1 MRSFRLPNSA
11 RADAGRRTVRVRGLN
26 VRSFASSTAIFAA
39 TASLEC
45 RPAFLTLRLKGCGP
59 VRGFHSLGADDGRPN
74 VAVPSR
80 PGVLNDARGEAAAMD
95 SDPKNP
101 VRTSTPPRAPLV
113 GVEWRPMDPPAA
125 DPPFRAVPSEDSRVW
140 RSMRSCWTRSR
151 RSAAVMEESPEP
163 DASLVDSLCLL
174 RRFMISPRR
183 SSVSRPLAA
192 AAASA
197 AISADDLPAPPFTL
211 KLSIA
216 RRSSQSL
223 MSASICSRLSSP
235 PFILLV

>member
-1 MRSFRLPNSA
+1 
-11 RADAGRRTVRVRGLN
+11 
-26 VRSFASSTAIFAA
+26 
-39 TASLEC
+39 
-45 RPAFLTLRLKGCGP
+45 
-59 VRGFHSLGADDGRPN
+59 
-74 VAVPSR
+74 
-80 PGVLNDARGEAAAMD
+80 
-95 SDPKNP
+95 
-101 VRTSTPPRAPLV
+101 
-113 GVEWRPMDPPAA
+113 
-125 DPPFRAVPSEDSRVW
+125 
-140 RSMRSCWTRSR
+140 MRSCWTRSR

-174 RRFMISPRR
+174 RRVMISPRR

-197 AISADDLPAPPFTL
+197 AISADDLPAPPGCVGERGRGARQGRERRLVNRAWTNFPFRSGLDPRSGGVGRRPGVSRSGRSRVSPFTL

-223 MSASICSRLSSP
+223 MSASICVGWEERAGREERQRVVIFQSIVHSEGGANLFQNVERGRGTGRRGRTCSRLSSP